1 MPALTLANLVL
12 YAAQAALLIGALAL
26 VLAGLRPSP
35 AFRLA
40 ACRAV
45 LVVLLVLPFQGV
57 FRPAV
62 ADAPAFPT
70 AAAGGARAF
79 DRVEARAAAA
89 MPWGAVA
96 GTVLVAGMVG
106 RLAWFALGLV
116 RLRRLSR
123 GLPAA
128 DASDDIAALQ
138 DELGTRA
145 HVHFAPHVAQP
156 VTFGL
161 APARVLLP
169 ASLLEATAEQRRAV
183 LCHELLHVRR
193 RDWAWVL
200 ADEAI
205 LTLLWFHP
213 AVWWLVGELQLA
225 REQVVDRLTVAA
237 TGARRAYMDALFS
250 AADAPSA
257 PPLLAGFLRRRHLA
271 RRGVSLAEEVVM
283 SRARLA
289 VGGLMVVGVL
299 IGSGAVGLA
308 AWPLAVA
315 QAPAGGRITI
325 FQPAGSVPIASR
337 TEIEFPSG
345 LSQEMTSAMVL
356 LDAVV
361 DASGGV
367 SSVRLVSLSARN
379 ATTGAALSAADLGKL
394 EASLVSAR
402 NRQMEGGAQTFGDG
416 AAVARDLEALT
427 DAASAALRQWRF
439 GPPQAA
445 PAIARVP
452 ARFDLTRAQASFGLP
467 VPLSGFPAPPTSTF
481 ASAPPPASRAPAD
494 VLRVGGNIRPPQKI
508 VNVPPVYP
516 QDAQDARV
524 QGVVII
530 EAKVDADGSV
540 AEAWVLRSIPMLD
553 QAALDA
559 VRQWRYAPTLLNGAP
574 IPVIMT
580 VTVNFTL
587 SD

>member
-45 LVVLLVLPFQGV
+45 LVVLLVLPFQGL
-57 FRPAV
+57 FRPV
-62 ADAPAFPT
+62 AIEPLPFAPAS
-70 AAAGGARAF
+70 GVGARAV
-79 DRVEARAAAA
+79 DRVEARVGARV
-89 MPWGAVA
+89 PWGRVA
-96 GTVLVAGMVG
+96 AGVLAAGMVL
-106 RLAWFALGLV
+106 RLAWFCIGLV

-123 GLPAA
+123 GLPEA
-128 DASDDIAALQ
+128 DASEDILALQ
-138 DELGTRA
+138 GELGTRA
-145 HVHFAPHVAQP
+145 HVHFAPHVTTP

-271 RRGVSLAEEVVM
+271 RRLVSLAEEVVM

-289 VGGLMVVGVL
+289 VGSLVVLGVVV
-299 IGSGAVGLA
+299 GSGAVGLS

-315 QAPAGGRITI
+315 QAPDQTHVMR
-325 FQPAGSVPIASR
+325 FQPAGPSIVLSR
-337 TEIEFPSG
+337 ADAEFPSG
-345 LSQEMTSAMVL
+345 LSQEMTAAMIA

-361 DASGGV
+361 DARGAVTST
-367 SSVRLVSLSARN
+367 RLVSLLARN
-379 ATTGAALSAADLGKL
+379 QATGATVSATDLQKLGEMLASADSAVKHQFNDGVALS
-394 EASLVSAR
+394 
-402 NRQMEGGAQTFGDG
+402 
-416 AAVARDLEALT
+416 RDLETLT
-427 DAASAALRQWRF
+427 KAASDALQEWRF
-439 GPPQAA
+439 VPPQAA
-445 PAIARVP
+445 PAIARVTVVGDVTNS
-452 ARFDLTRAQASFGLP
+452 RFTFGP
-467 VPLSGFPAPPTSTF
+467 VQPISGFPAPPTSTY
-481 ASAPPPASRAPAD
+481 ASAPPPSSRAPKDA
-494 VLRVGGNIRPPQKI
+494 LRVGGDIRAPQKI

-516 QDAQDARV
+516 PEAIDAKV
-524 QGVVII
+524 QGVVVI
-530 EAKVDADGSV
+530 EATIDAEGNV
-540 AEAWVLRSIPMLD
+540 AEAWVLRSIPLLD
-553 QAALDA
+553 EAALQA
-559 VRQWRYAPTLLNGAP
+559 VKQWRYSPTLVNGVAVP
-574 IPVIMT
+574 LVMT